1 MKERSFYIAVWGV
14 LVLAT
19 LLEVATRSIQAAAI
33 VVAFGIIII
42 SVTKAVL
49 IASIYQHLWYEGKV
63 LSLLPAAALFA
74 LTLLLLTAIM
84 GVM

>member
-1 MKERSFYIAVWGV
+1 MREKGFYVAVWGV

-33 VVAFGIIII
+33 VVAFGILII
-42 SVTKAVL
+42 SIGKAVL

-63 LSLLPAAALFA
+63 LSLFPAVALIA
-74 LTLLLLTAIM
+74 LTLLLVTALI

>member
-1 MKERSFYIAVWGV
+1 MKEKGFYVAVWGI

-19 LLEVATRSIQAAAI
+19 ILEVATRSIQAAAI

-42 SVTKAVL
+42 SITKAVL
-49 IASIYQHLWYEGKV
+49 IASIYQHLWYEGKI
-63 LSLLPAAALFA
+63 LSLLPAVALIA
-74 LTLLLLTAIM
+74 LTLLLLTAIL